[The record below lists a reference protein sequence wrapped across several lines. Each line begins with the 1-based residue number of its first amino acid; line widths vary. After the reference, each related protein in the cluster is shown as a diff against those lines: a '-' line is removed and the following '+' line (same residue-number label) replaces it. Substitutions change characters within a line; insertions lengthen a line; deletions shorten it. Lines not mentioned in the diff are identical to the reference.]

1 MNRMYGI
8 KAIENGI
15 DRMIVALAKTHA
27 HQSKEKAGIF
37 QRLPLKVYL
46 ISNSLIIL
54 FSSPSFL
61 EYAINLPLSS
71 RRIHYIV

>member
-1 MNRMYGI
+1 MHRIYGI
-8 KAIENGI
+8 RASENGI
-15 DRMIVALAKTHA
+15 EIMIAALAKTHA
-27 HQSKEKAGIF
+27 HQIKEKAGIF
-37 QRLPLKVYL
+37 QRLPLNVYL
-46 ISNSLIIL
+46 ISNSLIIF